1 MLASKDFFILPLQK
15 FIPMKLA
22 RIIVVAALAIISSQ
36 VSAQKTER
44 KGEFYFSWGYN
55 KEWYTPTNVSISQP
69 SLNNNYTFQNTQLVD
84 HPGWDE
90 ALLTKAISIPQYNY
104 RIGYFIDKSKNLAIE
119 INFDHTKALFKDNQ
133 TVHMVGT
140 FNGKQVD
147 SNFVFSKTGTG
158 TSQNYYYLNNGAN
171 FLLFN
176 IVKRNRFTK
185 LSNNYF
191 ELDGLAKVGIGPL
204 IPHVENCLFG
214 KKNNQLFQFGG
225 WNTGVEYALRSTFKK
240 SIYLE
245 FASKLDYAYYYGLD
259 VYQGKA
265 KQSFGTL
272 EFILN
277 LGYTL
282 PMGPKK
288 QIK

>member
-1 MLASKDFFILPLQK
+1 MKFVKYLTILL
-15 FIPMKLA
+15 IS
-22 RIIVVAALAIISSQ
+22 IISIKGA
-36 VSAQKTER
+36 AQKTER

-55 KEWYTPTNVSISQP
+55 KEYYTQTNVSISQP
-69 SLNNNYTFQNTQLVD
+69 ALNNNFTFKNTQLVD

-104 RIGYFIDKSKNLAIE
+104 RIGYFLDKDKGIAIE

-140 FNGKQVD
+140 YNGRPVD
-147 SNFVFSKTGTG
+147 SSFVFSKTGTG

-176 IVKRNRFTK
+176 IVKRKKFENI
-185 LSNNYF
+185 SNSF
-191 ELDGLAKVGIGPL
+191 IDIDGLAKVGIGPL

-214 KKNNQLFQFGG
+214 QKNNQLFQFGG

-240 SIYLE
+240 SLYLE
-245 FASKLDYAYYYGLD
+245 FAGKLDYAYYYNLD

-265 KQSFGTL
+265 KQGFGTL

-282 PMGPKK
+282 PMGPKRE
-288 QIK
+288 IKK